1 MSMPSQAFCYRHRAS
16 PIRII
21 TPFCSEWRGQLGSPA
36 RLCMKGKRLGRAR
49 VFQSCVQSI
58 SINRLK
64 SEKMDYQDISFIF
77 NRSLAHVVS
86 KKKLLFVFCALALS
100 GLLVV
105 FFKGL
110 ALNAGDWVKLSLTF
124 LPLFICAGVLLSL
137 GILLIRIYRD
147 EIKEREVNYWDILST
162 SWEGVIGASYF
173 FIPIILCYLLLWVLL
188 GIFVLLSEVPS
199 AGEFFSAVLSFG
211 PFLIVLGT
219 LVLTAASFGIL
230 FVVAPLIAFKG
241 LDGKA
246 IFQLI
251 VKRLEKDPFGNL
263 IFLLV
268 SLIPLGFTLTL
279 LLAAASMA
287 ESFCLDCQNTVRTIV
302 KWFFIMIPFTGFLT
316 PGIVFFFN
324 FAAEAHVLL
333 QRQK

>member
-1 MSMPSQAFCYRHRAS
+1 
-16 PIRII
+16 
-21 TPFCSEWRGQLGSPA
+21 
-36 RLCMKGKRLGRAR
+36 
-49 VFQSCVQSI
+49 
-58 SINRLK
+58 
-64 SEKMDYQDISFIF
+64 MDYQDISFIF

-287 ESFCLDCQNTVRTIV
+287 ESFCLYCQNTVRTIV